1 MKTGYIK
8 LVRAILSHKLNSDI
22 KIDHVVT
29 GEVMT
34 LIDNQIAQLDFDTR
48 AATILIGYYSLD
60 ADRGKETLK
69 ELGVMCGVSGE
80 RIRQIREGAIRRLRH
95 PARSQFLYD
104 AFKMKAVI
112 GFT

>member
-8 LVRAILSHKLNSDI
+8 LVRVIFSHKLNSDI
-22 KIDHVVT
+22 EIDHVVT

-34 LIDNQIAQLDFDTR
+34 LIDNQIVNLDFDVR

-60 ADRGKETLK
+60 DDRGKETLK
-69 ELGVMCGVSGE
+69 KLGAMCGVSSE
-80 RIRQIREGAIRRLRH
+80 RIRQIREGAIRRLKH
-95 PARSQFLYD
+95 PTRSQFLYD